1 MISLAVRVIRTV
13 VSGVW
18 RACRSDSL
26 LYAAVLASTF
36 PALVSMLLFTSHP
49 GTGADFANQ
58 LRWYMYSVYAV
69 ALLVSVIRRRWLL
82 LLFGLAGGHTYIGWM
97 MLAQFG
103 VQAPSNEIVIAAI
116 AWGGRASFAFFIL
129 RGRVRSP
136 EYFGTLILLF
146 TMTPTPI
153 AMLFTGL
160 TLGLRFVFLVFWQ
173 NLTIILDIGL
183 RRAAF
188 LSVKALVFWSPI
200 LLFMIPSVVITN
212 RVHDA
217 TMQSIYENGI
227 LTDTSRAQ
235 GGAARTTPDVRLDI
249 HARIEREFQ
258 IAETSF
264 HRKMEGVRD
273 QIDNNVDAI
282 PGEVLRV
289 YMESVP
295 PAAQIPGLAPS
306 EADCAWY
313 DVPCWILHEIIESI
327 KSGIRS
333 SYDRTRLRQGLR
345 LYMETKTKA
354 AEVGSSA
361 DRVIDDTKA
370 RATEFL
376 DETEAACK
384 SSVDAVFRTIEVLKL
399 LSNIALVMIMIRSYL
414 YVFARVTFTKRSRAS
429 VSLRRRGGEPR
440 HGSVRKWGN
449 QFGIEASSRE
459 DYYVSRRFEPNGRA
473 PNFAIPQMFA
483 GIARRIRYGSY
494 TMNRIRFGGDRG
506 PVYFTAVRGAEFIS
520 WHLEEGETVV
530 FDYKNF
536 VAMSEGIRLSS
547 EVSFRVS
554 SAVFGRIVFPT
565 ATGPGTLVLLSTGS
579 PTIGTEKR
587 SSASV
592 PPARILAWHAHT
604 RFTVESEL
612 NIVDMYLSAVYL
624 ERVGNAPVIIDADTM
639 NSPAAGLAR
648 FIRYFIL
655 PM

>member
-1 MISLAVRVIRTV
+1 MISLAIRVVQTV
-13 VSGVW
+13 ASGLW

-36 PALVSMLLFTSHP
+36 PALLSMLLLTNNP
-49 GTGADFANQ
+49 GSGAEYIDG
-58 LRWYMYSVYAV
+58 LRWYTYAVYAV
-69 ALLVSVIRRRWLL
+69 ALLVAIVRKQWLL
-82 LLFGLAGGHTYIGWM
+82 LILGLAGGHTYIGWV
-97 MLAQFG
+97 LLSQFG
-103 VQAPSNEIVIAAI
+103 AQPPSTEVVLTTI
-116 AWGGRASFAFFIL
+116 AWGGRVSFIFFIL
-129 RGRVRSP
+129 RGRVRAP
-136 EYFGTLILLF
+136 EYFATLILLF
-146 TMTPTPI
+146 TFTPTPI

-160 TLGLRFVFLVFWQ
+160 TLALRFVFLVFWQ
-173 NLTIILDIGL
+173 NLTIILDIGI
-183 RRAAF
+183 RRAAY

-212 RVHDA
+212 RIHDE

-227 LTDTSRAQ
+227 LTDTSSTRGTASQ
-235 GGAARTTPDVRLDI
+235 STPNVRLDI
-249 HARIEREFQ
+249 HARIEREFN

-264 HRKMEGVRD
+264 HRKMEDVRA

-295 PAAQIPGLAPS
+295 PAVQIPGLAPS

-327 KSGIRS
+327 KAGIRN
-333 SYDRTRLRQGLR
+333 SYDRTRFRQGMR
-345 LYMETKTKA
+345 LYMETKAKA
-354 AEVGSSA
+354 AEVGSNA
-361 DRVIDDTKA
+361 DRVIDDTKT
-370 RATEFL
+370 RATTFL
-376 DETEAACK
+376 NDTEAACK
-384 SSVDAVFRTIEVLKL
+384 SSVDAVFRTIDVLKL

-414 YVFARVTFTKRSRAS
+414 YVFARVTFTKQSRAS

-459 DYYVSRRFEPNGRA
+459 DFYVSRRFEPNGRA

-483 GIARRIRYGSY
+483 GIARRIRFGSY
-494 TMNRIRFGGDRG
+494 TMNRIRFGRDRG
-506 PVYFTAVRGAEFIS
+506 AVYFTAVQGAEFIS

-565 ATGPGTLVLLSTGS
+565 ATGPGTLVLLSRGN

-592 PPARILAWHAHT
+592 PPARILAWHEHT